1 MTGVIDCNVSK
12 DIAGWDVIPEDVRR
26 EFDNA
31 FNKNIKVV
39 ELNQCISLYQKNRDF
54 IKELQA
60 RKMLQSIREKA
71 QEDLLSQLQD
81 KAIKITTTLR
91 DIGLTDKQMNR
102 VNVLMIAAY
111 MACDMID
118 ALCIDINSELRKV
131 DDTAELAMFQPMRE
145 LGKQAKENLTYLWK
159 STHMF
164 DTDVFNDVSDDMLE
178 ILTNKARKIYRKYIE
193 HAVKVGAKNKT

>member
-12 DIAGWDVIPEDVRR
+12 DIAGWNVIPEDVRR
-26 EFDNA
+26 DFDDA
-31 FNKNIKVV
+31 FNKNTRVV
-39 ELNQCISLYQKNRDF
+39 ELNMRIKQYQHNRDF
-54 IKELQA
+54 IRELQA

-131 DDTAELAMFQPMRE
+131 DDTAELAMFQPIRE
-145 LGKQAKENLTYLWK
+145 LGKQAKDNLTYLWK
-159 STHMF
+159 KTDMF

-178 ILTNKARKIYRKYIE
+178 ILTNKARKIYKKYIE
-193 HAVKVGAKNKT
+193 NAKLKERH

>member
-12 DIAGWDVIPEDVRR
+12 DIAGWDVIPEDARR

-31 FNKNIKVV
+31 FNKNTKVV
-39 ELNQCISLYQKNRDF
+39 ELNQRISLYQKNRNF

-71 QEDLLSQLQD
+71 QEDLLSQLQN
-81 KAIKITTTLR
+81 KAIKITTTLK
-91 DIGLTDKQMNR
+91 DVGLTDKQMSR
-102 VNVLMIAAY
+102 INVLMIGVY
-111 MACDMID
+111 MACDIID

-131 DDTAELAMFQPMRE
+131 DDTAELAMFQPIRE
-145 LGKQAKENLTYLWK
+145 LGKQAKDNLTYLWK
-159 STHMF
+159 KTDMF

-178 ILTNKARKIYRKYIE
+178 ILVNKARKIYRKYIE
-193 HAVKVGAKNKT
+193 NAKLKERH